1 MVLDQKRRAVG
12 TFSNRQ
18 NAEHALNEL
27 NSAGFPM
34 DQICVIAK
42 NSDFD
47 ARLGSAGIS
56 DSSGGDSYALHAC
69 SALAASDL
77 ALPQALGEAKR
88 YASRFGDTEEGNQA
102 CAIVG
107 SMLGAIGG
115 CLVGLGI
122 LAVPGVGPLVAVGT
136 SGAAFGTTLVGAGI
150 GLVSGVLTEALAGLG
165 LTRDRGD
172 YSDRTCQSEY
182 LVIVDG
188 TDDEVCRAES
198 ILSRSYSS
206 KVWVL

>member
-34 DQICVIAK
+34 KQICIVAK

-47 ARLGSAGIS
+47 ARLGRAGIS
-56 DSSGGDSYALHAC
+56 DC
-69 SALAASDL
+69 V
-77 ALPQALGEAKR
+77 
-88 YASRFGDTEEGNQA
+88 GDTEEGVPT
-102 CAIVG
+102 CAIAG

-122 LAVPGVGPLVAVGT
+122 IAVPGVGPLVAIGT

-150 GLVSGVLTEALAGLG
+150 GLVSGALTEALAGLG
-165 LTRDRGD
+165 LTRDRED
-172 YSDRTCQSEY
+172 YSDRFSQSEY
-182 LVIVDG
+182 LVMVDG